1 MCGFKSVDLLAIL
14 LNHSLESQDLWSRFT
29 PLGKSLSLQ
38 LRSPTSPACWSAG
51 GILFPPTTCWQS
63 RWGHSLIHH
72 LRTHSTGV
80 TGSPEGTLW
89 GQTFFIPLALLHCKI
104 PARLIL
110 WLHNYVNRKNFKCR
124 LIYLMLIFFSAERN
138 PLKIGIIKSLHMLT
152 KSNVFWT
159 STVYGNVW
167 TYFTYKATQNNFFGL
182 CLPVWAIL
190 VVWDTWSIHITTIAF
205 NID

>member
-14 LNHSLESQDLWSRFT
+14 LNHSLESQNLWSRFT

-38 LRSPTSPACWSAG
+38 LRNPTSPACWSAG

-63 RWGHSLIHH
+63 RWRHSLIHH

-124 LIYLMLIFFSAERN
+124 LIYLMLIFFFGWKKSIEN
-138 PLKIGIIKSLHMLT
+138 WNYKIPAYVNKE
-152 KSNVFWT
+152 
-159 STVYGNVW
+159 
-167 TYFTYKATQNNFFGL
+167 Q
-182 CLPVWAIL
+182 CIL
-190 VVWDTWSIHITTIAF
+190 NKYSIWKRLNLFHL
-205 NID
+205 